1 MKLAA
6 FSAALGWLL
15 ASSLGATAAPAT
27 VPLLGLPSGIHF
39 GASLAQ
45 TQAAIAGAC
54 ASAPVRRIDP
64 PFLDNIKDR
73 QVQIDCEGLVF
84 AGQPRH
90 VEFVIGDDRLG
101 MIWLMVKPEEEAA
114 VVAMLAKAYGPPK
127 AAIAKYLI
135 FPGHEVAWRRDRSE
149 ILYYGAERAGDV
161 TPDFK
166 PDKP

>member
-1 MKLAA
+1 MLV
-6 FSAALGWLL
+6 AALWLL
-15 ASSLGATAAPAT
+15 CAGQAAAATAA
-27 VPLLGLPSGIHF
+27 LLGVPAGVRF
-39 GASLAQ
+39 EASLAE
-45 TQAAIAGAC
+45 TQAALKGAC
-54 ASAPVRRIDP
+54 QTAPVRRIDP

-90 VEFVIGDDRLG
+90 VEFVIGDDRLA

-127 AAIAKYLI
+127 AANAKFLI
-135 FPGHEVAWRRDRSE
+135 FPGHEVAWRRDKAE